1 MKSNKGSFLFFYLVF
16 SIYSFVCNQTVSAQQ
31 LKDSLPYY
39 SKMALKPQ
47 NSADLD
53 NAYTFFIKH
62 YENSTEQNRLSFI
75 LNDLYYISSIHF
87 KKGAY
92 TASENSALKA
102 IKLLDGNLDY
112 GKNNQLR
119 KSFYTLLGM
128 IYHEERNT
136 SKSLELFD
144 RVLEI
149 TNNAKDSAIV
159 YNNISNLYKEDNDLY
174 KAKDQLLKAYEISPR
189 LTDTLTVARIVDNLG
204 FIYSLLD
211 NRSKGLVLMKS
222 ALELRQAKKDTS
234 SLYTSY
240 AHLAQY
246 YYAVDSVKQS
256 ENHAIKAQEFADY
269 INSPIY
275 KHDALGMLTKLSSD
289 YNARAYKTINDS
301 ITNADKERASKDA
314 FLKYDNS
321 EFKRK
326 ALESQLKEEQQKT
339 RTIIAVIAGAFI
351 TLLSIFIYFLLKSKH
366 RKEKIQQVYDTESRI
381 SKQIHDE
388 VANDVFQFM
397 TKLESEPL
405 SNSHLIDDLQ
415 DIYSKTR
422 DISKEHG
429 YTEGDDLFEDVIKDL
444 VLSFSNASTSV
455 LAKGNADIDWESF
468 SKMKRTTIYKV
479 LQELLINMK
488 KHSQASIAVFTFK
501 NEGKKTIIT
510 YSDNG
515 VGCDLNKSTGLQNV
529 ENRIESLNGTITFDT
544 EPHKGFKTQII
555 I

>member
-1 MKSNKGSFLFFYLVF
+1 MQ
-16 SIYSFVCNQTVSAQQ
+16 FVNGQV
-31 LKDSLPYY
+31 KNDSLKYY
-39 SKMALKPQ
+39 SQLALKPQ
-47 NSADLD
+47 RPDDLD
-53 NAYTFFIKH
+53 KAFNYFQNH
-62 YENSTEQNRLSFI
+62 YENAAQNNKLSFV
-75 LNDLYYISSIHF
+75 LNDLYYISSIHY

-92 TASENSALKA
+92 EASEDKALEA
-102 IKLLDGNLDY
+102 IKILDANLDY
-112 GKNNQLR
+112 EKNTQLR
-119 KSFYTLLGM
+119 KSFYTLLGLL
-128 IYHEERNT
+128 YYEQRNQA
-136 SKSLELFD
+136 KCLELYD

-149 TNNAKDSAIV
+149 TDNARDSAIV
-159 YNNISNLYKEDNDLY
+159 YNNISNIYRRDKNLIQA
-174 KAKDQLLKAYEISPR
+174 KAHLLKAYKVLPR
-189 LTDTLTVARIVDNLG
+189 LTDTLAIARILDNLG
-204 FIYSLLD
+204 FVYSLL
-211 NRSKGLVLMKS
+211 NESSKDLPLMQS
-222 ALELRQAKKDTS
+222 ALELREAKKDTT

-240 AHLAQY
+240 SHLAEY
-246 YYAVDSVKQS
+246 YYKVDSLDKS
-256 ENHAIKAQEFADY
+256 LKNALKAQEFANH

-275 KHDALGMLTKLSSD
+275 RHDALGMLTKLSKDSH
-289 YNARAYKTINDS
+289 AKAYKILNDS

-351 TLLSIFIYFLLKSKH
+351 TLVSIFIYFLLKSKH

-397 TKLESEPL
+397 TKLESESL

-429 YTEGDDLFEDVIKDL
+429 STEGDDLFEDVIKDL

-488 KHSQASIAVFTFK
+488 KHSHASIAVLAFK
-501 NEGKKTIIT
+501 NEGKKIVLN

-515 VGCDLNKSTGLQNV
+515 VGCNLNKSTGLQNV
-529 ENRIESLNGTITFDT
+529 ENRIESLNGTITFET